1 MRLGEVAAL
10 ELKTKY
16 PDGTCPF
23 LPPQALCSGSQGGW
37 VPVVPQGKDAGD
49 MPLEKEEGGG
59 HFQVDGGGFMAGAG
73 GCGAGIGEEKV
84 PSQQEEYLL
93 NLPVPSPGSK
103 VQGQNPEMG
112 ATLSPSP

>member
-59 HFQVDGGGFMAGAG
+59 HFQVDGGGFMAGVG
-73 GCGAGIGEEKV
+73 GAGQASERRKFQASRKSIC
-84 PSQQEEYLL
+84 
-93 NLPVPSPGSK
+93 
-103 VQGQNPEMG
+103 
-112 ATLSPSP
+112 